1 MNSQTFF
8 AIWMLGWFAVLLFVG
23 IVILMHVL

>member
-23 IVILMHVL
+23 IVVLMHVL